1 MWKPVI
7 PRSVRRNKT
16 RPLRKLRKCRSNYG
30 TAVTRKLRKLWSNCR
45 NCSTALRCELFQ
57 KLQDDLYELGQKVK
71 HHEANVKHLKT
82 LKTKFEESSLNMQ
95 AALAKCDKSSI
106 SKEVNI
112 DSIHAKSEEEI
123 IERILKHEHSA
134 AAILCRMKSEAEALS
149 IDHSLTKDV
158 IGIVATLGKVED
170 DNLSRLYLG
179 IETMLGVVCETYEGV
194 KALEAYNKQGSVN
207 KSFGLHAFA
216 SSVDVERPLA
226 HRFLVICL
234 ENIRSYVGEF
244 ISNDPQRRLAIP
256 NPRLP
261 NSETPNGFLGFA
273 VNMITIEAT
282 NLYCAL
288 FYNLFSNLQV
298 YRSRQDMLKAIS
310 CLKNGAVSLDGGMI
324 RSPRVFSLGLRHERG
339 IDVKF
344 PIGAERLVNVPLSYL
359 EIEKTMK
366 ETRWK
371 KDRTC
376 EDMKREQALLDHA
389 RFNYETKKLS
399 GGSFYCFADSTSQV
413 AQASARVT
421 WPTHH

>member
-1 MWKPVI
+1 MPMDI
-7 PRSVRRNKT
+7 DP
-16 RPLRKLRKCRSNYG
+16 
-30 TAVTRKLRKLWSNCR
+30 TA
-45 NCSTALRCELFQ
+45 Q

-71 HHEANVKHLKT
+71 HHEANVKHLTT
-82 LKTKFEESSLNMQ
+82 LKTRFEESFLSMQ
-95 AALAKCDKSSI
+95 AALGKCDKSSI

-123 IERILKHEHSA
+123 IERILKHENSA

-170 DNLSRLYLG
+170 DNLSRVLSEYLG
-179 IETMLGVVCETYEGV
+179 IETMLGVVCKTYEGV
-194 KALEAYNKQGSVN
+194 KALEAYNKQGSIN

-216 SSVDVERPLA
+216 ASVERPLA

-244 ISNDPQRRLAIP
+244 VSNDPQRRLALP

-261 NSETPNGFLGFA
+261 NGETPDGFLGFA
-273 VNMITIEAT
+273 VNMITIEGT
-282 NLYCAL
+282 NLYCVSKNGNGLREAL

-310 CLKNGAVSLDGGMI
+310 CIKNGAVSLDGGMI
-324 RSPRVFSLGLRHERG
+324 RSPGVFSLGLRHERG

-344 PIGAERLVNVPLSYL
+344 PIGAERLMNVPLSYL

-399 GGSFYCFADSTSQV
+399 HVPSQNLVPGRGSS
-413 AQASARVT
+413 RR
-421 WPTHH
+421 

>member
-1 MWKPVI
+1 MLGGGGGGGDHQRMPMDI
-7 PRSVRRNKT
+7 DP
-16 RPLRKLRKCRSNYG
+16 
-30 TAVTRKLRKLWSNCR
+30 TA
-45 NCSTALRCELFQ
+45 Q

-82 LKTKFEESSLNMQ
+82 LKTKFEESFLSMQ
-95 AALAKCDKSSI
+95 AAIAKCDKSSI

-112 DSIHAKSEEEI
+112 DSVNGKSEDEI
-123 IERILKHEHSA
+123 IERILKHENSA

-170 DNLSRLYLG
+170 DNLSRVLSEYLG
-179 IETMLGVVCETYEGV
+179 IETMLGVVCKTYEGV
-194 KALEAYNKQGSVN
+194 KALEAYNKQGSIN

-216 SSVDVERPLA
+216 ASVERPLA

-244 ISNDPQRRLAIP
+244 VSNDPQRRLAIP

-261 NSETPNGFLGFA
+261 NGETPNGFIGFA
-273 VNMITIEAT
+273 VNMITIEGT
-282 NLYCAL
+282 NLYCVSKNGNGLREAL

-310 CLKNGAVSLDGGMI
+310 CIKNGAVSLDGGMI
-324 RSPRVFSLGLRHERG
+324 RSPGVFSLGLRHERG

-344 PIGAERLVNVPLSYL
+344 PIGAERLMNVPLSYL

-366 ETRWK
+366 ETKWK

-389 RFNYETKKLS
+389 RFNYETKKLLHVPS
-399 GGSFYCFADSTSQV
+399 QNPVAGRGSS
-413 AQASARVT
+413 RR
-421 WPTHH
+421 